1 MDRLGAELAGLAE
14 EAAGGARAAGAAAAR
29 RRGARRRRHQA
40 AATVLL
46 IVGVVAGLAWFK
58 GWTASSAPPI
68 APAPPTSAPPQTSL
82 RWYPFDPKNG
92 DPGLHPR
99 GKPVLIAQR
108 AFASRPYQVWAFQ
121 ATLASKPGLQIC
133 VAVQAPGG
141 GGGSG
146 CEPAAWPAGIGTTA
160 IGDRVQL
167 LDGHVSKR
175 ARLVRLE
182 LARAGVPLPPML
194 VRPLSGGPHLP
205 VNVWVATTGRTV
217 EVRRVALLDAAGRQ
231 IGSGPGLPA
240 SDDLLPP
247 AGPVT
252 VLGYAPSA
260 TGPLRVAAYEAEAAF
275 TCIQVIPDQRPGDGF
290 VKCAPPP
297 PARRP
302 ALEAD
307 GICSA
312 GAAILYGTAPRTAR
326 QIWIEVTGATP
337 VNSPAFDAGGHFGRA
352 YWAATVPNHAKVT
365 QVVALDDRGAVV
377 AHTTPRS
384 RASC

>member
-1 MDRLGAELAGLAE
+1 MDELGAELARLAE
-14 EAAGGARAAGAAAAR
+14 EAAAGSRAAGAAVAR

-40 AATVLL
+40 AATALL
-46 IVGVVAGLAWFK
+46 IIGLVAGVGWLE
-58 GWTASSAPPI
+58 GWTVS
-68 APAPPTSAPPQTSL
+68 PAPPVAPATSVPQRTPA
-82 RWYPFDPKNG
+82 RWYPFDPTG
-92 DPGLHPR
+92 DPGLRPR
-99 GKPVLIAQR
+99 GKPVLIAQQ
-108 AFASRPYQVWAFQ
+108 AFAGRPYRIWAFQ
-121 ATLASKPGLQIC
+121 ATLARRPGLQIC
-133 VAVQAPGG
+133 VAVQEPGG
-141 GGGSG
+141 GGGTG
-146 CEPAAWPAGIGTTA
+146 CEPAARPVGIGATA

-182 LARAGVPLPPML
+182 LARAGVPLPAML
-194 VRPLSGGPHLP
+194 VRPLPGGPHLP

-217 EVRRVALLDAAGRQ
+217 EVRRVVLLDAAGHE

-247 AGPVT
+247 AGQVT
-252 VLGYAPSA
+252 VLGHAPSA
-260 TGPLRVAAYEAEAAF
+260 IGPLRVAAYDAEAAY
-275 TCIQVIPDQRPGDGF
+275 TCIRVIPDQHPGDGF

-297 PARRP
+297 PAHRP

-312 GAAILYGTAPRTAR
+312 GAAILYGTAPPTAR
-326 QIWIEVTGATP
+326 QVWIQVQGATP
-337 VNSPAFDAGGHFGRA
+337 VQGPAFDAGAHFGRA

-365 QVVALDDRGAVV
+365 QVVALDERGAVV

-384 RASC
+384 RPSC